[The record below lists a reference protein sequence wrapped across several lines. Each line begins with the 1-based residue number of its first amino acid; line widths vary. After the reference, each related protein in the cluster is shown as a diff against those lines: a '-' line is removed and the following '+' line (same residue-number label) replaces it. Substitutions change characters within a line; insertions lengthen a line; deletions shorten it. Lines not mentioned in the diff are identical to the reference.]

1 MRLEYNFELA
11 SVDVPCFSVESV
23 EGINK
28 LFTLGALVLN
38 VLSTRREVRL
48 VFHGVNPEDPGRKL
62 ESFKAILE
70 SAPEVPTLTFLAGQN
85 GRVPQSA
92 TYYQWVTIA
101 AK

>member
-1 MRLEYNFELA
+1 MRLEYTFELA

-28 LFTLGALVLN
+28 LFTLAALVLN

-48 VFHGVNPEDPGRKL
+48 VFHGVNADDPGRKI

-70 SAPEVPTLTFLAGQN
+70 SAPSAPRLSLLAGQN

-92 TYYQWVTIA
+92 TYYQWVTISA
-101 AK
+101 Q